1 MKLTPIAKNQNIVTY
16 SDGTEVFFSYETPV
30 AGFHEAL
37 GYVKTANWY
46 SSTTTRHINKYLGV
60 IKADEVPQEIIN
72 SLANGC
78 YKSTDYGSYTKEQQD
93 DTTCEELSN
102 SDNYMKD
109 EISNYGYTASDLVNA

>member
-16 SDGTEVFFSYETPV
+16 GDGTEVFFSYETPV

-37 GYVKTANWY
+37 GYVKSATWY

-60 IKADEVPQEIIN
+60 IKANEVPQEIIN
-72 SLANGC
+72 SLSNGC
-78 YKSTDYGSYTKEQQD
+78 YKITDYGSYTKEQQE

-102 SDNYMKD
+102 
-109 EISNYGYTASDLVNA
+109 TL

>member
-1 MKLTPIAKNQNIVTY
+1 MKLTPIAKNQNIVSY
-16 SDGTEVFFSYETPV
+16 NDGTEVFFSYETPV

-78 YKSTDYGSYTKEQQD
+78 YKSTDYGSYTKEQIES
-93 DTTCEELSN
+93 TTCEELSN
-102 SDNYMKD
+102 LDQATLM
-109 EISNYGYTASDLVNA
+109 AMNAIL

>member
-1 MKLTPIAKNQNIVTY
+1 MKLHSFATNRTLL
-16 SDGTEVFFSYETPV
+16 SFDDGTEVFFSYETPV

-78 YKSTDYGSYTKEQQD
+78 YKITEYTKEQQE

-102 SDNYMKD
+102 
-109 EISNYGYTASDLVNA
+109 TL

>member
-1 MKLTPIAKNQNIVTY
+1 MQLKQLGTNQTLVNY
-16 SDGTEVFFSYETPV
+16 NDGTEVFFSYETPV

-78 YKSTDYGSYTKEQQD
+78 YKSTDYGSYTKEQIES
-93 DTTCEELSN
+93 TTCEELSN
-102 SDNYMKD
+102 LDQATLMAMD
-109 EISNYGYTASDLVNA
+109 AIL